1 MAQGGSLF
9 PAYAS
14 TKAAATEGDA
24 RPTLVPS
31 SPTQTQEAAA
41 DKSET
46 SNNALPDWLCNAS
59 YDPALQDLLRQPQQ
73 EDEEESEGSQSRS
86 SESSESSPAAEER
99 LTRHRRSKP
108 KGAECREAEDAAQP
122 LLVGKRR
129 FRFLLGFAGE
139 ERFCVD
145 PKPDRS
151 LLAFEQLP
159 FTALA
164 VYHRGWRCDTVPEE
178 SRISRRKRVRRYWD
192 LKVRHRACVANL
204 AQPRLSF
211 AQSERNLA
219 YVSIRDLQ
227 PPEPARDDSVDPLHI
242 HDAATRSY
250 LQGEM
255 PVGKKELFPGGG
267 EAARLLCPETAARQ
281 RALCERLREAPEDE
295 RAWLELATFQDEFM
309 AALEE
314 ASGMHRTQGRAKAVR
329 EKKLEVLE
337 QGLLKTKGSVLLHLH
352 KIQVLLECGEEARA
366 GKAWEELLRVHP
378 GNARLW
384 LEHARF
390 LQAETTLSGFH
401 VDAAARGYLR
411 ALSCFRDMLEGRRA
425 TRREPLEV
433 ERNIVEVCRQ
443 YGVFLC
449 QCGLWERAVAT
460 FQALAELSMRCPPRL
475 AEAPL
480 EEALALLEPFWD
492 SGAPRFG
499 DEGARGWAYLME
511 QLGSGQAS
519 ALDAATTRTAT
530 TTQDDCQELE
540 DEIMGRRPSLGD
552 AWLRL
557 ESLRDLRQ
565 WRPYRPD
572 LSAEEVT
579 SEDPER
585 MVLYEDVGPALFR
598 LRQPV
603 AKLHLF
609 QAWLSLLLGVDPEK
623 SQTSFSLAEADCFE
637 RLPGADLRM
646 ATRLSEAL
654 EFPSGWE
661 VRQGVADF
669 AYEVLSQAKPHF
681 VEPALGDEL
690 ARLALRLTRLATSWD
705 ARKRKRCAKA
715 WLADSGRER
724 NLDLWT
730 EYGLLLVD
738 LGQPQ
743 DAAAIYEKALDTV
756 SRPGA
761 LAECRGDIWLLLATY
776 LNLRLGVLHPE
787 EGEEPVDHAS
797 SFSKDQALLVLSWVE
812 SGRKFRDVLA
822 SPLQPSALLRAGAAI
837 HTCCQDPSGRTA
849 GAVGVALWTKFF
861 VSGFQAASA
870 LAREW
875 MDACTGS
882 TEAGLQQLG
891 VVHMSFVRVCTYQ
904 DQQSRTQRA
913 ALSGALSKALRDAP
927 NVASFLW
934 QWISL
939 ATGSL
944 GALHVRRC
952 LRELVKKECSPLA
965 WLVALC
971 FELCRAQAL
980 TNYRTPDASFT
991 LPNFRNHVRHIL
1003 EQAVES
1009 VAHRRCPLLWRL
1021 YIELE
1026 LRLGTRESAKAVF
1039 YRALQCCPWSKVLYV
1054 DGVRHF
1060 PECLQEV
1067 VDMMVEKGI
1076 RLRVPLEELQL
1087 LLEHAQQ
1094 QHHSSPND

>member
-1 MAQGGSLF
+1 MAQGSSLF
-9 PAYAS
+9 PAYTAAK
-14 TKAAATEGDA
+14 TAATKCDA
-24 RPTLVPS
+24 RPTLFPS
-31 SPTQTQEAAA
+31 SSTQTQEA
-41 DKSET
+41 SEIPNT
-46 SNNALPDWLCNAS
+46 VLPDWLCNAS
-59 YDPALQDLLRQPQQ
+59 YDPALQDLLRQHGQAAEAQ
-73 EDEEESEGSQSRS
+73 ESDSGQSGS
-86 SESSESSPAAEER
+86 SESSEGSSSGAQESQARKRRAE
-99 LTRHRRSKP
+99 P
-108 KGAECREAEDAAQP
+108 KRADSVVP
-122 LLVGKRR
+122 VGKRR

-159 FTALA
+159 FTELA
-164 VYHRGWRCDTVPEE
+164 VFHRGWRCDTITRDLPD
-178 SRISRRKRVRRYWD
+178 RKRARRYWD
-192 LKVRHRACVANL
+192 PKVCQRVCVANV

-211 AQSERNLA
+211 AQSEGNLT
-219 YVSIRDLQ
+219 YVPIRDLL
-227 PPEPARDDSVDPLHI
+227 PSEPAEEDTVDPLCI
-242 HDAATRSY
+242 HDVATRSY

-255 PVGKKELFPGGG
+255 PARKKALLP
-267 EAARLLCPETAARQ
+267 AVPLLCPETAARQ
-281 RALCERLREAPEDE
+281 RALSDQLREAPEDE
-295 RAWLELATFQDEFM
+295 RAWLELAAFQDEYV

-314 ASGMHRTQGRAKAVR
+314 ASGVHRTQGRAKAVR
-329 EKKLEVLE
+329 EKQLEVLE
-337 QGLLKTKGSVLLHLH
+337 QGLLKTKGSVPLHLR

-366 GKAWEELLRVHP
+366 GRAWEELLRVHP

-390 LQAETTLSGFH
+390 LQAETTLSGFQ
-401 VDAAARGYLR
+401 VDAAERGYLR
-411 ALSCFRDMLEGRRA
+411 ALGCFRDMLEGRRA
-425 TRREPLEV
+425 TRRDPLEV

-460 FQALAELSMRCPPRL
+460 FQALAELSVRCPPRL

-492 SGAPRFG
+492 SGVPRFG
-499 DEGARGWAYLME
+499 DEGARGWAYLLE
-511 QLGSGQAS
+511 QLGQAT
-519 ALDAATTRTAT
+519 ALDARSVKS
-530 TTQDDCQELE
+530 DDCQELE
-540 DEIMGRRPSLGD
+540 DEIVRRRPSLAD

-598 LRQPV
+598 LRQPA

-609 QAWLSLLLGVDPEK
+609 RAWLSLLLGVDPEK
-623 SQTSFSLAEADCFE
+623 SQTGFSLAEADCFE

-646 ATRLSEAL
+646 AMQFSEAL
-654 EFPSGWE
+654 GFPSGWE
-661 VRQGVADF
+661 VRQDVADF
-669 AYEVLSQAKPHF
+669 AHEVLRQAKPHF
-681 VEPALGDEL
+681 METALGDEL
-690 ARLALRLTRLATSWD
+690 AQLALLLTQLATTWD

-715 WLADSGRER
+715 WLADASRER

-738 LGQPQ
+738 LGQPLE
-743 DAAAIYEKALDTV
+743 AAAIYEKALDTV
-756 SRPGA
+756 SRDEA
-761 LAECRGDIWLLLATY
+761 LAECRGDVWLLLTTY

-787 EGEEPVDHAS
+787 EEAADCAS
-797 SFSKDQALLVLSWVE
+797 SSFGKDQVLLILSWPE
-812 SGRKFRDVLA
+812 SGRKFRDVLM
-822 SPLQPSALLRAGAAI
+822 SPLQPSALLRAGAAV
-837 HTCCQDPSGRTA
+837 HTRCQDPTGRTA
-849 GAVGVALWTKFF
+849 GVLGVALWTKFF
-861 VSGFQAASA
+861 VSGFSAAST
-870 LAREW
+870 LAHQW
-875 MDACTGS
+875 MDACTGDT
-882 TEAGLQQLG
+882 TEAGLHQLA
-891 VVHMSFVRVCTYQ
+891 VVHAAFVRVCTYQ
-904 DQQSRTQRA
+904 DRQSRVQRA
-913 ALSGALSKALRDAP
+913 ALSGALLRALTDAP
-927 NVASFLW
+927 NVARFLW
-934 QWISL
+934 QWTSL
-939 ATGSL
+939 STGSL

-952 LRELVKKECSPLA
+952 LKELVRKECSPLA

-971 FELCRAQAL
+971 FELARAQAL
-980 TNYRTPDASFT
+980 AKYRTPDASFT
-991 LPNFRNHVRHIL
+991 LPSCRNHVRHML
-1003 EQAVES
+1003 EQAVQS

-1026 LRLGTRESAKAVF
+1026 TKLGTRESAKAVF
-1039 YRALQCCPWSKVLYV
+1039 YRALQCCPWAKVLYL

-1087 LLEHAQQ
+1087 LLEHTEQQ
-1094 QHHSSPND
+1094 QHSSTDDD